1 MIAGFVKCAQ
11 AIAVGWLAQL
21 HAEHR
26 LELMIARANATL
38 IEAECHGRQ
47 QVAGVLITNLW
58 RRRDT
63 DETGGKNDLIAR
75 RDRLVI
81 NYVENALGATR
92 GGCVDCLR
100 DVIDVRAGWVGSGR
114 CDARCGAGQEP
125 DHSMASRTIDAAEP
139 QDCDR
144 EVSLPP
150 ERLPIEFGGDARA
163 ASACSRRY
171 RWRGFVNPRAA
182 AIPVHPEA

>member
-11 AIAVGWLAQL
+11 AIAVGWIAQL

-81 NYVENALGATR
+81 NYVEHALGATCE
-92 GGCVDCLR
+92 GCVDCL
-100 DVIDVRAGWVGSGR
+100 
-114 CDARCGAGQEP
+114 CDALCGAVQEP
-125 DHSMASRTIDAAEP
+125 DHSIASRTIDAAEP